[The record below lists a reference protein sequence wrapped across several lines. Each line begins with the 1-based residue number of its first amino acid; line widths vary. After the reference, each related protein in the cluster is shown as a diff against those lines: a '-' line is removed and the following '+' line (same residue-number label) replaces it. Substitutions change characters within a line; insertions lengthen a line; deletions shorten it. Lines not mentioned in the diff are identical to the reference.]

1 MKQDMNNW
9 KIVSQIATGFGIVF
23 VGFGLLAAW
32 INYELV
38 PFQYGSGVPDR
49 FVQLNFL
56 VSMLVYLLLA
66 ALSFTFAW
74 ITGRAARVSEEI
86 SSMTN
91 EPSEE
96 TQTEETE
103 L

>member
-1 MKQDMNNW
+1 MNNW

-23 VGFGLLAAW
+23 VGFALLAAW
-32 INYELV
+32 TNYELV

-56 VSMLVYLLLA
+56 ASMLVYLMFA
-66 ALSFTFAW
+66 ALSFTVAW
-74 ITGRAARVSEEI
+74 ITWRSVRISEEM
-86 SSMTN
+86 SPMTP
-91 EPSEE
+91 EPQEE

-103 L
+103 P